1 MNRIPINVKQYVLT
15 LLLVG
20 YFFMLLQLIV
30 LAQDNTVQ
38 QSVGRI
44 QHGVLKSVV
53 KVVSSPD
60 NSGQRTTGTGFLV
73 SRQVGGKRQFVF
85 LVTNKHT
92 VGDWNMSDG
101 SILNFRKS
109 LDVYFYQIVDPSGA
123 KYKPFTISITDNT
136 GKPISKRLV
145 LHSDPKI
152 DVAAIALDQELL
164 STNNIDL
171 VSFDTSFLL
180 PFNKIISEETSGT
193 GLGDQVFA
201 LGYPLGITSLNTNY
215 PIAKGGY
222 IASVPGQEFRIDVPT
237 LNRQGQQVKATIQ
250 GKIVIVDGLIVPGNS
265 GGPVIIPAET
275 KVRVNPESK
284 QFQYSSMPTQN
295 LVIGIVSTG
304 LGTSGLTAVVSSDY
318 ILDLIN
324 TYQ

>member
-1 MNRIPINVKQYVLT
+1 MEIKQYDIYRINLDPTIGFEIQKTRPCLVISPDEMNRIPINVKQYVLT

-20 YFFMLLQLIV
+20 YFFMFLQLIV

-85 LVTNKHT
+85 LVTNKH
-92 VGDWNMSDG
+92 
-101 SILNFRKS
+101 
-109 LDVYFYQIVDPSGA
+109 
-123 KYKPFTISITDNT
+123 
-136 GKPISKRLV
+136 ISKRLV

-324 TYQ
+324 TYK